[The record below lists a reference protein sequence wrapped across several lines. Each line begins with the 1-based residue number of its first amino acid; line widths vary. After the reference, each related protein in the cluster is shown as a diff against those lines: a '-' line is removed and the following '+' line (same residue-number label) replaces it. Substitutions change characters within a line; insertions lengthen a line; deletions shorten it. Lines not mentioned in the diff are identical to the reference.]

1 MLGITLALRLAE
13 SGRRVVLFEASD
25 RLGGLAEPWQ
35 LPIPGEADVVWDR
48 HYHVTLSTDAALLAL
63 LDELGLRADVRWA
76 PTRTGMVADGRL
88 LPVSGVRDFLK
99 LPHLSPVAK
108 ARLGATLLAGSRIK
122 DWHKLENM
130 TAEAWLTTWSG
141 ASTFRA
147 FWIPLLR
154 AKLGDAWHETNAAFV
169 WATIQRLAS
178 ARSTGGLQERFGY
191 VPGGYATVLERAT
204 SKLAECG
211 VDLVL
216 GAPVREI
223 HPTSAGLEV
232 RSGERSETVDGVA
245 VTTDAHVAAAMCGS
259 LTPSETEQLLA
270 LRYQGV
276 VCASVVLAR
285 PIGPYYLTY
294 LFDDAPFTAVVEMS
308 TLVASSELH
317 GRSLVYLPKY
327 VSEGD
332 PMFDEDDAV
341 IEESFLAALDGK
353 YPAFDRSDVLA
364 FRVSRARRVFPI
376 ATLGYSHHIPPFD
389 TSTPGLHLVM
399 SAQICNGTL
408 NVNETIEL
416 GERAARHLLAQSSP
430 VPSGPPAV
438 SP

>member
-13 SGRRVVLFEASD
+13 GGRRVVLFEASD
-25 RLGGLAEPWQ
+25 RLGGLAEPWR
-35 LPIPGEADVVWDR
+35 LPVPGEVDVVWDR

-63 LDELGLRADVRWA
+63 LDELGLRGEVQWA
-76 PTRTGMVADGRL
+76 PTQTGMVADGRL
-88 LPVSGVRDFLK
+88 LPVSGVRDFLR

-130 TAEAWLTTWSG
+130 TAEAWLTRWSG
-141 ASTFRA
+141 SATFRA
-147 FWIPLLR
+147 FWVPLLR

-178 ARSTGGLQERFGY
+178 ARGAGGLQERFGY
-191 VPGGYATVLERAT
+191 VPGGYATVLEHAT
-204 SKLAECG
+204 DRLVERG
-211 VDLVL
+211 VELVL

-223 HPTSAGLEV
+223 RPCPAGLEV
-232 RSGERSETVDGVA
+232 RTDHRSDVVDHVV
-245 VTTDAHVAAAMCGS
+245 VTADARVAAGMCGS
-259 LTPSETEQLLA
+259 LTAGETEQLLA

-285 PIGPYYLTY
+285 PLGPYYLTY
-294 LFDDAPFTAVVEMS
+294 LFDEAPFTAVVEMS
-308 TLVASSELH
+308 TLIASSELQ

-327 VSEGD
+327 VSED
-332 PMFDEDDAV
+332 DLMFDEDDAA
-341 IEESFLAALDGK
+341 IEDSFLAALDRM
-353 YPAFDRSDVLA
+353 YPGFHRSEVLA

-376 ATLGYSHHIPPFD
+376 ATLGYSHHIPSFD
-389 TSTPGLHLVM
+389 TSTPGLHLAM
-399 SAQICNGTL
+399 SAQITNGTL

-416 GERAARHLLAQSSP
+416 AERAARHLLARSSP

>member
-1 MLGITLALRLAE
+1 
-13 SGRRVVLFEASD
+13 
-25 RLGGLAEPWQ
+25 
-35 LPIPGEADVVWDR
+35 
-48 HYHVTLSTDAALLAL
+48 
-63 LDELGLRADVRWA
+63 
-76 PTRTGMVADGRL
+76 
-88 LPVSGVRDFLK
+88 
-99 LPHLSPVAK
+99 
-108 ARLGATLLAGSRIK
+108 
-122 DWHKLENM
+122 
-130 TAEAWLTTWSG
+130 
-141 ASTFRA
+141 
-147 FWIPLLR
+147 
-154 AKLGDAWHETNAAFV
+154 
-169 WATIQRLAS
+169 
-178 ARSTGGLQERFGY
+178 

-204 SKLAECG
+204 SRLVERG
-211 VDLVL
+211 VDLAL
-216 GAPVREI
+216 GTPVREI

-232 RSGERSETVDGVA
+232 RSGGRTETVDRVA
-245 VTTDAHVAAAMCGS
+245 VTADAQVAAAMCGS
-259 LTPSETEQLLA
+259 LTSSETEQLVA

-285 PIGPYYLTY
+285 PLGPYYLTY
-294 LFDDAPFTAVVEMS
+294 LFDEAPFTAVVEMS

-327 VSEGD
+327 VSESD
-332 PMFDEDDAV
+332 PMFDEDDGV
-341 IEESFLAALDGK
+341 IEESFLAALERM

-376 ATLGYSHHIPPFD
+376 ATLGYSRRIPPFD

-416 GERAARHLLAQSSP
+416 GERAVRHLLAQSSP